1 MMILLYFTCQYI
13 DTTAEI
19 FIRKEKLVIL
29 TNVERARALE
39 CKCTWIAPTP
49 PRGPFIFLSIVA
61 KPLGT

>member
-1 MMILLYFTCQYI
+1 MMILLSFTCQYI

-39 CKCTWIAPTP
+39 CKCTWIALFFFY
-49 PRGPFIFLSIVA
+49 GSFIFLSTVA